1 MWLTGI
7 NLEGRSLRKGNIP
20 CFRKSDSRESGTTDV
35 EQEGDSKAIERDEN
49 VRHWDE
55 AGSSAERQYSMLWRI

>member
-35 EQEGDSKAIERDEN
+35 EQEGDSKAIERDE
-49 VRHWDE
+49 
-55 AGSSAERQYSMLWRI
+55 AGSSAERQYSML